1 MAGRN
6 RQDANLNRSKA
17 LPAAGASA
25 SSDSINLGAFAGFG
39 SIRPEEVNLIFGV
52 PATPSLTEA
61 KVITLTIEDSADNSS
76 FTAIASIAAR
86 TITGQAAAAGG
97 AAFEDKIPLPYDAR
111 QYIRITAAVESGGG
125 SNIAVSFYLKPV
137 F

>member
-6 RQDANLNRSKA
+6 RQDASLNRSIA
-17 LPAAGASA
+17 LPAANASA
-25 SSDSINLGAFAGFG
+25 STTGIDFGAFAGIG

-76 FTAIASIAAR
+76 FTAVASIAAR
-86 TITGQAAAAGG
+86 TITGAAAAAGG
-97 AAFEDKIPLPYDAR
+97 AAFEDKIPVPYDTR
-111 QYIRITAAVESGGG
+111 RYVRLTAAVENGGG
-125 SNIAVSFYLKPV
+125 SNIAVSAYLKPV

>member
-6 RQDANLNRSKA
+6 RQDASLNRSIA

-25 SSDSINLGAFAGFG
+25 STTAIDFGAFAGIG

-61 KVITLTIEDSADNSS
+61 KVITLTLEDSADNSS
-76 FTAIASIAAR
+76 FTAIASAAAR
-86 TITGQAAAAGG
+86 TVTGAALAAGG
-97 AAFEDKIPLPYDAR
+97 AAFEDKVPLPYDAR
-111 QYIRITAAVESGGG
+111 QYIRLTAAVESGGG